1 MRRETCGFI
10 QITLLLSI
18 SIHSPHARGDDVGDH
33 ESGYRRYFNPLP
45 SCEGRLEIPLV
56 RGQVQG
62 ISIHSPHARGD
73 IGNGRVDIPIRISIH
88 SPHARGDG
96 RPNRTTKRYYPFQ
109 STPLMRG
116 ETRVRALRDLLLRH
130 FNPLPSCEGR
140 RNRLTAWLRR
150 TRFQSTPLMRGET
163 DFLGGF
169 KRNSAFQSTPL
180 MRGETTCSPQKGRG
194 ARGFQST
201 PLMRG
206 ETPIS
211 LPSISAFGFQST
223 PLMRGET
230 YDGICGRG
238 QNSYFNPLPSCEGR
252 RYPQSILPR
261 PRCISIHSPHARGD
275 LAL

>member
-1 MRRETCGFI
+1 MPIRRRGTRRARRTSHRQNNNTDFSLLPSYEGRHDESYDAKGVSIFQSTPLMRRETCGFI

-140 RNRLTAWLRR
+140 LTAMKQLD
-150 TRFQSTPLMRGET
+150 TV
-163 DFLGGF
+163 
-169 KRNSAFQSTPL
+169 RN
-180 MRGETTCSPQKGRG
+180 
-194 ARGFQST
+194 
-201 PLMRG
+201 
-206 ETPIS
+206 
-211 LPSISAFGFQST
+211 
-223 PLMRGET
+223 
-230 YDGICGRG
+230 
-238 QNSYFNPLPSCEGR
+238 FNPNP
-252 RYPQSILPR
+252 
-261 PRCISIHSPHARGD
+261 
-275 LAL
+275 